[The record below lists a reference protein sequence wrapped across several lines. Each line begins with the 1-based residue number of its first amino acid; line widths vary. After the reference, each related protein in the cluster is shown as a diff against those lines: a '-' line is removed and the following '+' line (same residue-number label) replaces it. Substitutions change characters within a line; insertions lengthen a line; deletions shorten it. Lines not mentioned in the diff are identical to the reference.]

1 MDWFRDQMKKGMNLR
16 TYVLVGFLIAV
27 LLWIHSIDL
36 KQKSF
41 RAKGAAAGSA
51 PVAATAVPDG
61 SGNRRGSEIALAS
74 TPAGWGRD
82 PFERRVGDAGE
93 EPGRGRV
100 APRGGT
106 APAATGLYLQGIM
119 NGPMGR
125 TALINGEIYRE
136 GQRIGAREVIQIG
149 RRSVM
154 ILNQGTV
161 TTLTLKGEG

>member
-1 MDWFRDQMKKGMNLR
+1 MDWFRDQMKKGMNPR
-16 TYVLVGFLIAV
+16 TYVLVAFLVAV
-27 LLWIHSIDL
+27 LVWIQSIDV
-36 KQKSF
+36 KQKSL
-41 RAKGAAAGSA
+41 RARNAAVGSA
-51 PVAATAVPDG
+51 PAAAAPAPAD
-61 SGNRRGSEIALAS
+61 RRGSEVLLAS

-82 PFERRVGDAGE
+82 PFERRVGDSGE